1 MRTLI
6 NNNWSFG
13 KFQPGTPV
21 ETVFD
26 VLHNGTASD
35 TVMSPFAPVDIPHDW
50 MIYNTNALYQSSIG
64 CYVRTLELDS
74 SKHNFIYFEGVYM
87 NTTVYL
93 NGKKIFFWPYGY
105 TSFEVDLTEFQLNGE
120 NELLVYVDYREPN
133 SRWYSGAGIYRD
145 VWLDT
150 KEEVRI
156 VTNGVYVNSTL
167 CEDGSFKVIVDTE
180 VLSSDR
186 KHNEA
191 IIVHVLQ
198 DANGN
203 PVTVSESK
211 LTLYR
216 EPVINTQFFYV
227 KNVHYWDIDDPYLYT
242 LTTILRYDGC
252 TLDVHNQKI
261 GFRTIEFDPD
271 KGFFLNGRNVK
282 IHGSC
287 MHHDLGSLGAAFN
300 KNALR
305 RQFRELKKMGINS
318 VRTSHNPPAVAF
330 MDLADEM
337 GILIDSEAFD
347 MWEEKMTENDYGN
360 FFHEWCEKDVASWV
374 RRDRNRPSVIMW
386 SIGNEIPD
394 TNHEGGL
401 KTTIRLRDAVRRHDY
416 RHNAYTTIGSNY
428 VAWEN
433 AQKCSDE
440 LELSGYNYLERVYDE
455 HHYGKYPHWC
465 IYGSETASTVQS
477 RGIYHFPKS
486 NRLLTYEDMQCS
498 CLDNCST
505 NWGAKSVVKA
515 IADDRDAEYCFGQY
529 IWTGWDYIGE
539 PTPYF
544 SKNSYFGHIDTAG
557 FWKDTAFM
565 FKGEWVDYKKDPF
578 VHLSPYWDFNPGQL
592 IDINIF
598 SNAPKIELYFN
609 DGLIGSKELNHTR
622 GMDFTDSWQLP
633 YEKGT
638 LKAVA
643 YDEDGNVIATD
654 TKSSFSNPVKIK
666 LEPETET
673 IRADGEDLMFI
684 AVSVTDENDVEVANA
699 RNRVFVKVEGPARLV
714 GMDNGDST
722 DYDQYKT
729 NSRKLF
735 SGKLMVV
742 IASTTEP
749 GTVNVSVSSKDLP
762 TETISFETTPA
773 QAREGISC
781 NYKISN
787 GNCDNIGNTTK
798 NEPENLYNEVPIRKI
813 TLTCDSERTLCKDNT
828 SATLSAVIDP
838 SNATYSDITWK
849 AVTYTGIEANFV
861 NIEDNG
867 LTARVTALGNGEFRL
882 LCVANNGK
890 PHTEIMS
897 ELEFSIEG
905 MGSAT
910 IDAYSMVHG
919 CQYSECN
926 TDALLSFRGGV
937 NFTNDYNII
946 TFDHIDFGEYGSD
959 ELAFSI
965 FTFRDSE
972 PVEIWDGEPENSDL
986 LFKGT
991 YAIKSIYNV
1000 FQENIF
1006 KLNKRIKGIRSI
1018 TFRFHSGFVF
1028 GGFYM
1033 LKKEKAYGELY
1044 TTEYNMI
1051 TGDSYRIEND
1061 GIYAIGN
1068 NVDIEFRN
1076 MNFTDGIS
1084 SISITGRSHIPS
1096 NPVHVRFHGENGDVN
1111 QICEFPESE
1120 EIQTISFPLE
1130 SVTGDNKVNFIFL
1143 PGSNFDFIGFKFNK

>member
-1 MRTLI
+1 MRHLI

-13 KFQPGTPV
+13 KFAPGTPV

-26 VLHNGTASD
+26 VLHNGTDSD
-35 TVMSPFAPVDIPHDW
+35 AVMTPFAPVDIPHDW
-50 MIYNTNALYQSSIG
+50 MIHNTNALYQSSIG
-64 CYVRTLELDS
+64 CYVRILELDC
-74 SKHNFIYFEGVYM
+74 SKHNFLYFEGVYM
-87 NTTVYL
+87 NTTIYL
-93 NGKKIFFWPYGY
+93 NGQKIFFWPYGY
-105 TSFEVDLTEFQLNGE
+105 TSFEVDLTKYQKEGE

-133 SRWYSGAGIYRD
+133 TRWYSGAGIYRD
-145 VWLDT
+145 VWLDV
-150 KEEVRI
+150 KEDARI
-156 VTNGVYVNSTL
+156 VTDGVYINSTL
-167 CEDGSFKVIVDTE
+167 CSDGRFKVIVDTE
-180 VLSSDR
+180 IISSNRSYKEATITHVLS
-186 KHNEA
+186 
-191 IIVHVLQ
+191 
-198 DANGN
+198 DAEGN
-203 PVTVSESK
+203 NITMSES
-211 LTLYR
+211 TLPLYS
-216 EPVINTQFFYV
+216 EKNVNSQFFFTGDIRR
-227 KNVHYWDIDDPYLYT
+227 WDIDDPCLYT
-242 LTTILRYDGC
+242 LTTILRCDGC
-252 TLDVHNQKI
+252 TFDVVQNTI

-282 IHGSC
+282 IHGAC

-300 KNALR
+300 KNAMR

-318 VRTSHNPPAVAF
+318 VRTSHNPPSIAF

-360 FFHEWCEKDVASWV
+360 FFHDWAERDVASWV

-401 KTTIRLRDAVRRHDY
+401 KTTIRLRDAVRVHDY

-428 VAWEN
+428 VAWEG

-455 HHYGKYPHWC
+455 HHEKFPHWC

-505 NWGAKSVVKA
+505 NWGAKSVLKT
-515 IADDRDAEYCFGQY
+515 ITDDRDRDFCFGQY

-544 SKNSYFGHIDTAG
+544 SKNSFFGHIDTAG
-557 FWKDTAFM
+557 FWKDTAYI
-565 FKGEWVDYKKDPF
+565 FKSAWVSYKDDPF
-578 VHLSPYWDFNPGQL
+578 VHISPYWDFNPGQL
-592 IDINIF
+592 IDINVA

-609 DGLIGSKELNHTR
+609 DKLVGSKELDQAHAL
-622 GMDFTDSWQLP
+622 DFVGSWQLP
-633 YEKGT
+633 YEDGV

-643 YDEDGNVIATD
+643 YDEAGNVIATD
-654 TKSSFSNPVKIK
+654 MVQSFGNPAKIK
-666 LEPETET
+666 LVPETET
-673 IRADGEDLMFI
+673 IRADGEDLMFVAI
-684 AVSVTDENDVEVANA
+684 SVVDENGVEVANA
-699 RNRVFVKVEGPARLV
+699 RNRMFIELEGPGRLV
-714 GMDNGDST
+714 GLDNGDST

-735 SGKLMVV
+735 SGKLMAV
-742 IASTTEP
+742 IASTTEA
-749 GTVNVSVSSKDLP
+749 GEVKIKVSSNGLS
-762 TETISFETTPA
+762 TETLSFTTTA
-773 QAREGISC
+773 ATARQGISC
-781 NYKISN
+781 NYSV
-787 GNCDNIGNTTK
+787 
-798 NEPENLYNEVPIRKI
+798 PEEEIYSEVPIRKI
-813 TLTCDSERTLCKDNT
+813 TISCDGDRKLNENNTCVN
-828 SATLSAVIDP
+828 LSAVIEP
-838 SNATYSDITWK
+838 ANATYTDIVWK
-849 AVTYTGIEANFV
+849 AVTYEGITANFV
-861 NIEDNG
+861 RIEADG
-867 LTARVTALGNGEFRL
+867 LTAKVTALGDGEFRL
-882 LCVANNGK
+882 LCTANNGK

-897 ELEFSIEG
+897 DLEFSVEG

-919 CQYSECN
+919 CQYSKCN

-937 NFTNDYNII
+937 NFTQNYNII
-946 TFDHIDFGEYGSD
+946 TFDNIDFGEYGSD

-972 PVEIWDGEPENSDL
+972 PVEIWDGEPENSEL

-1000 FQENIF
+1000 YQENIF
-1006 KLNKRIKGIRSI
+1006 KLTKRLKGVRSI
-1018 TFRFHSGFVF
+1018 TFRFYSGFVF

-1033 LKKEKAYGELY
+1033 LKKEKAYGELSA
-1044 TTEYNMI
+1044 TEFNGI
-1051 TGDSYRIEND
+1051 TGDSYDVRED
-1061 GIYAIGN
+1061 GIYSIGN
-1068 NVDIEFRN
+1068 NVDIEFQR
-1076 MNFTDGIS
+1076 MDFSEGIS
-1084 SISITGRSHIPS
+1084 SITITGRSNNPS
-1096 NPVHVRFHGENGDVN
+1096 NPVHVRFYGANGDVN
-1111 QICEFPESE
+1111 QICDFPGSE

-1130 SVTGDNKVNFIFL
+1130 SVTGMYKVNFIFL
-1143 PGSNFDFIGFKFNK
+1143 PGSNFDFVGFKFNK